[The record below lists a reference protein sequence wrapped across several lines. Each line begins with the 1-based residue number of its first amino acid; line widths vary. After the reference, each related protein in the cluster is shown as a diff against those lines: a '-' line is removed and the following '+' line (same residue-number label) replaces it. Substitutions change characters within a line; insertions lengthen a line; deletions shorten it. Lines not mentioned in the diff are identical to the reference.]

1 MELETAPAKDD
12 DWLIVNVQ
20 GTSHTASTNKHISCT
35 ICNVLHAVIHIE
47 QFEHLCFPFSLMLY
61 YSTFKSCK
69 HLLLLFLLGCMLH
82 KAAPFGIQVC
92 STDCFRWVVM
102 VHTKPIIGCRFQ
114 IKACL
119 RGWKTSVFKLLFN
132 VVQLYIH
139 VIIKN
144 YRGPKL
150 IQYLPSAIILN
161 IYTDFKNIQT
171 VRTKSARQDKLFLN
185 MLKFK

>member
-35 ICNVLHAVIHIE
+35 ICNVMHAVIHIE

-82 KAAPFGIQVC
+82 KAAPFGI
-92 STDCFRWVVM
+92 
-102 VHTKPIIGCRFQ
+102 
-114 IKACL
+114 
-119 RGWKTSVFKLLFN
+119 
-132 VVQLYIH
+132 
-139 VIIKN
+139 
-144 YRGPKL
+144 
-150 IQYLPSAIILN
+150 
-161 IYTDFKNIQT
+161 
-171 VRTKSARQDKLFLN
+171 
-185 MLKFK
+185 